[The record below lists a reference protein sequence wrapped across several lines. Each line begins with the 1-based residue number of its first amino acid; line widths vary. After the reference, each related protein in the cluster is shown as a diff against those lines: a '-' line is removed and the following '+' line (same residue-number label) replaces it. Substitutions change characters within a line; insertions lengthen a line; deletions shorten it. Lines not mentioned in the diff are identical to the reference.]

1 MLYTMCV
8 CIRCRRS
15 RVYSNAFK
23 CIIFTAQLQTNG
35 IIFRFVYNNLQNM
48 LASISVKR
56 TSNNSTTKYNDT
68 HLKKEFDRETDN
80 TTDKLTNAYRADT
93 LYSSPKYTSR
103 NQCTYSLWRVVCIN
117 FPRRKTLWLM
127 WKMHLKCI
135 KCCIQMLTKC
145 NFSFSLLLL
154 RLPLSIIYLVSYTF
168 FRFCWWWLWHKHTSN
183 MAEIFLL
190 RHFFWKRETQN
201 DVLMVRKCVVEKKD
215 KRKSERIKW
224 ESERMWDDVNTNIY
238 CKSCT
243 MQSVEIYVKRKHL
256 VLQNFPC
263 LFKF

>member
-80 TTDKLTNAYRADT
+80 TTDKLTHAHRADT
-93 LYSSPKYTSR
+93 LYSLPKYTSR

-145 NFSFSLLLL
+145 NFFFFTLIPPFPFVHHLSRFVYIFSVLLVVIVAQAHIKHGWNIFTS
-154 RLPLSIIYLVSYTF
+154 PF
-168 FRFCWWWLWHKHTSN
+168 FSEKEKLKMTCWW
-183 MAEIFLL
+183 
-190 RHFFWKRETQN
+190 
-201 DVLMVRKCVVEKKD
+201 
-215 KRKSERIKW
+215 
-224 ESERMWDDVNTNIY
+224 
-238 CKSCT
+238 
-243 MQSVEIYVKRKHL
+243 
-256 VLQNFPC
+256 
-263 LFKF
+263 